1 MFDNCSIFINLS
13 LPLINFFWPF
23 SVESFSHLKRSKLFP
38 VSDLDFR
45 FEWSL
50 SEIQILE
57 GSIFDF
63 FSFVGHKFGLHWH
76 YKRKFQDLLEN
87 LLFYRPR
94 SFRLTLMW
102 YFYADRI
109 FDTKNSPEN
118 SYHVIKMSLF
128 LFFFVTNI
136 LRKIALKESRFYL
149 NTPLRLTASND

>member
-1 MFDNCSIFINLS
+1 MSHLIFHFCVDSIIFKVTLFLCTLIFQVMFDNCSIFINLS

-76 YKRKFQDLLEN
+76 YKHKFQDLLEN

-94 SFRLTLMW
+94 SFRLTWMW

-109 FDTKNSPEN
+109 FDTK
-118 SYHVIKMSLF
+118 K
-128 LFFFVTNI
+128 
-136 LRKIALKESRFYL
+136 
-149 NTPLRLTASND
+149 